1 VIAHGASP
9 AAGDVLRG
17 RAAQDLTV
25 GQSASNPPADGAGDP
40 ASGKAVAVTAVDL
53 ALGAAGVV
61 LEAAAVAGRGARR
74 AVGPVIG
81 PVIAPVAETVMRPPV
96 LPARWQPARVLAALG
111 RRGAEREAA
120 LRRDLSRL
128 LDALVPVMAEEVL
141 RRARVADLVAR
152 YVDVDVIVASVDLDA
167 AAARL
172 DADAVARRVD
182 LDAIVERLDLTEI
195 VLQRV
200 DLDVLVPAVLARIDL
215 PGLAEEVIDAID
227 LPEIIRESTG
237 SMASETVQGV
247 RMQSIA
253 ADDAVGRAVDRL
265 LLRRNRRPSGPAAG
279 AATVVQPGSD
289 GHAAVPRGDPG
300 PS

>member
-1 VIAHGASP
+1 M
-9 AAGDVLRG
+9 
-17 RAAQDLTV
+17 

-40 ASGKAVAVTAVDL
+40 ASGRAVAVAAVDV

-74 AVGPVIG
+74 AFG

-96 LPARWQPARVLAALG
+96 VPPRWQPAHVVAALG

-128 LDALVPVMAEEVL
+128 LDALVPVVAEEVL

-152 YVDVDVIVASVDLDA
+152 YVDVDVIVASADLDV

-200 DLDVLVPAVLARIDL
+200 NLDVLVPAVLARIDL

-265 LLRRNRRPSGPAAG
+265 LLRRNRRPSGPAG
-279 AATVVQPGSD
+279 AAAVVQPGSD
-289 GHAAVPRGDPG
+289 GGAAMPSGDPG
-300 PS
+300 RS